1 MFQDKT
7 LLYICQNYDFDML
20 IDTHSHIY
28 SEDFSHDLDDVVQNA
43 YNNGIKKIV
52 LPNINSGTV
61 KRLLDLS
68 DSYPH
73 LCFPLMGLHPTS
85 VSSDYKDEME
95 AIEYWL
101 EKRKFYGI
109 GEIGIDLYWDK
120 TYLKEQTD
128 AFRYQVRLA
137 KQKQLPIVIHLRNSF
152 DEVYNVVKEEQD
164 GSLKGIFHCFSGSEN
179 EAQKIV
185 DLGFLIGIGG
195 VVTFKNSDLDQVVGK
210 LNLSSLVLETDAP
223 YLAPVPK
230 RGRRNESSY
239 LVYIARKVAEIYDIP
254 VEKVAEITTANARD
268 LFGI

>member
-1 MFQDKT
+1 
-7 LLYICQNYDFDML
+7 ML

-43 YNNGIKKIV
+43 YNNNVKKII
-52 LPNINSGTV
+52 LPNISSGTV
-61 KRLLDLS
+61 KRLLDLT

-85 VSSDYKDEME
+85 VSSDYKDELD
-95 AIEYWL
+95 AVEYWL

-120 TYLKEQTD
+120 TYINEQTD
-128 AFRYQVRLA
+128 AFRYQLRLA
-137 KQKQLPIVIHLRNSF
+137 KSKQLPIVIHLRNSF
-152 DEVYNVVKEEQD
+152 DEVYKVVKEEQD
-164 GSLKGIFHCFSGSEN
+164 GSLKGIFHCFSGGEK
-179 EAQKIV
+179 EAQKII

-195 VVTFKNSDLDQVVGK
+195 VVTFKNSELDQVVGK
-210 LNLSSLVLETDAP
+210 LDLNNLVLETDAP

-239 LVYIARKVAEIYDIP
+239 LVYVAQKVAEIFDVP
-254 VEKVAEITTANARD
+254 VEKVAEITTSNARD

>member
-1 MFQDKT
+1 
-7 LLYICQNYDFDML
+7 ML

-43 YNNGIKKIV
+43 YNNDVKKII
-52 LPNINSGTV
+52 LPNISSGTV
-61 KRLLDLS
+61 KRLLDLT

-85 VSSDYKDEME
+85 VSADYKDELE
-95 AIEYWL
+95 AVEYWL
-101 EKRKFYGI
+101 GKRKFYGI

-120 TYLKEQTD
+120 TYIKEQTE

-137 KQKQLPIVIHLRNSF
+137 KSKQLPIVIHLRNSF
-152 DEVYNVVKEEQD
+152 NEVYKVVKEEQD
-164 GSLKGIFHCFSGSEN
+164 GSLNGIFHCFSGGEK
-179 EAQKIV
+179 EAQKII
-185 DLGFLIGIGG
+185 DIGFLIGIGG
-195 VVTFKNSDLDQVVGK
+195 VVTFKNSELDQVVGK
-210 LNLSSLVLETDAP
+210 LDLNNLVLETDAP

-239 LVYIARKVAEIYDIP
+239 LVYVAQKVAEIFDIP
-254 VEKVAEITTANARD
+254 VEKVAEITTANARK